1 LQMGNILTRIG
12 NALSEDEPVD
22 EPGHPTSAGID
33 LIKGTPAP
41 ASPLEPAAPAA
52 PLVPPPPAA
61 PAAPLVP
68 PPPAAPAA
76 PLVPPPPAAPNNKY
90 EPAAPQGSAA
100 ETDAS
105 GMPWDA
111 RIHAGTKTKKQDGNW
126 KARKG
131 VEKKY
136 FASVV
141 AEIRPAVAATPP
153 SGGASQADK
162 NVVFMNL
169 MQKVT
174 GLTTPPAGTTV
185 PKVTIEAI
193 TAIVVKH
200 GAANIPAL
208 LQGPIETINAVAKE
222 VDTLCLT
229 LV

>member
-1 LQMGNILTRIG
+1 M
-12 NALSEDEPVD
+12 
-22 EPGHPTSAGID
+22 
-33 LIKGTPAP
+33 TPAVP
-41 ASPLEPAAPAA
+41 AAPLVPVVPTAPAA
-52 PLVPPPPAA
+52 PLVPPPP
-61 PAAPLVP
+61 PAAPV
-68 PPPAAPAA
+68 
-76 PLVPPPPAAPNNKY
+76 
-90 EPAAPQGSAA
+90 A
-100 ETDAS
+100 ETDVS

-111 RIHAGTKTKKQDGNW
+111 RIHAGTKTKKKDGTW

-131 VEKKY
+131 VPQPF

-141 AEIRPAVAATPP
+141 AEIRPAVAAVPT
-153 SGGASQADK
+153 SGGATQADK

-174 GLTTPPAGTTV
+174 GLTTPPAGTTI

-193 TAIVVKH
+193 TSIVVKH